1 MKHEC
6 EKWKV
11 RERKKEN
18 EKGREGKDEI
28 KNNVMIIWKT
38 F

>member
-1 MKHEC
+1 MESMRKE
-6 EKWKV
+6 EK
-11 RERKKEN
+11 N

-28 KNNVMIIWKT
+28 KNKVMIIWKT